1 MNTHNTHGIL
11 AGTVRLG
18 VYDLR
23 GRLVR
28 TLLNEVL
35 PAGEGSVLWNG
46 DDETGRAA
54 ASGVYS
60 LRLDTEGQLLE
71 RRVTLVR

>member
-1 MNTHNTHGIL
+1 M
-11 AGTVRLG
+11 
-18 VYDLR
+18 YDLR

-28 TLLNEVL
+28 TLLNENL
-35 PAGEGSVLWNG
+35 PAGEGSVLWHG

-54 ASGVYS
+54 ASGVYQ